1 MILSSSSK
9 SEESGVF
16 SRFSAFSSPFCSFCA
31 EFSAGKGEKPS
42 FSTISSGRSAFK
54 SIASPLKAKSSS
66 FFEAAGSV
74 PKSISSGKSGI
85 CMSSKS
91 SDFSKLSDFLSGSER
106 FSPKDPSNG
115 TFSCS
120 ASVCALSSGA
130 DFKSASKS
138 RSSKGIS
145 SGSFFS
151 GSSINSL
158 KSGSSSD
165 CEALAFKIESKSGTA
180 SFSCAGEPKSVSLFS
195 SPESTADS
203 DSSGAASVFSGRPR
217 TKSSESSA
225 SEIPSGRETT
235 AGFSPR
241 WARILTSSPTFRISL
256 ANFFS

>member
-9 SEESGVF
+9 SEESGVS
-16 SRFSAFSSPFCSFCA
+16 SRFSAFLSSFCSFCA

-91 SDFSKLSDFLSGSER
+91 SDFLSGLER
-106 FSPKDPSNG
+106 FSPKDSSNG

-165 CEALAFKIESKSGTA
+165 CKALAFKIESKSGTA